1 MFRSFMSRPLRPVLI
16 AATALSL
23 GATALSAAEPGD
35 VVAKVGSTEI
45 TEADIAF
52 AARDLGPQLQRF
64 PPAQWRQIL
73 TDVMIDMTLLSDAAK
88 KEGLEKD
95 EDFQR
100 QVRFMTTQALRNA
113 YVAQKLDAAIT
124 EDDLK
129 AAYDKEFK
137 DFQGEEEVRARH
149 ILVSSKEDAE
159 KLIKELDGGA
169 DFAELAKANS
179 SDGSAANGGDLDYF
193 TKGRMVPEFEAAAF
207 ALQPGE
213 YTKEPVESQFGWH
226 IIKSEDKRIQSAP
239 SLEEVSDGL
248 RQMLMRERYA
258 TLIEELKAANPVEII
273 KQDAAADA
281 PAGEAAKPAAQ

>member
-1 MFRSFMSRPLRPVLI
+1 HILI
-16 AATALSL
+16 
-23 GATALSAAEPGD
+23 
-35 VVAKVGSTEI
+35 KVNE
-45 TEADIAF
+45 
-52 AARDLGPQLQRF
+52 
-64 PPAQWRQIL
+64 L
-73 TDVMIDMTLLSDAAK
+73 TSSD
-88 KEGLEKD
+88 
-95 EDFQR
+95 
-100 QVRFMTTQALRNA
+100 
-113 YVAQKLDAAIT
+113 
-124 EDDLK
+124 
-129 AAYDKEFK
+129 
-137 DFQGEEEVRARH
+137 EVRH
-149 ILVSSKEDAE
+149 KLVGLKERFDN
-159 KLIKELDGGA
+159 GA

-226 IIKSEDKRIQSAP
+226 IIKSEDRRIQSAP